1 MLDDLTPERW
11 RRIRDVAGAVLD
23 ADPSQREATLH
34 RECGGDL
41 ELREAA
47 GQIVRQYSETDD
59 LLGHEPFHLA
69 PPESEELVAGERIG
83 AYRIERELGRG
94 SMGRVYLAQRA
105 DEVISKTVAIKVLR
119 FRSSTLEV
127 LFRGE
132 RRILAG
138 LEHAHIARLHDAGDS
153 DGRLYLVME
162 YVAGSPLDA
171 HCRETNLPRS
181 ARLRLFRQICDA
193 VDYAHRQGVRHG
205 DLKPSNILVDAS
217 GSPKLLDFGVAALAG
232 EAAPGYTRR
241 YASPELQT
249 GAPADE
255 RADIYSLGVILGDLL
270 ADAPVPADVPVPAD
284 APVPADVPVPADAP
298 VPADVPV
305 PADLASIVARARA
318 ADPDARYATA
328 RQLSEDVER
337 FLTRRPVQAH
347 PGGWSYRTAKFLR
360 RQPWV
365 PAVAAAVAL
374 AGAVEWATRP
384 EALPAARQV
393 NRLTVLGGRE
403 AYPSLVPGGQA
414 VAFASR
420 RTGNWD
426 IFVQG
431 RPEEQPRNLTAD
443 SPADD
448 LQPAYSPDGRQ
459 IAFRSERE
467 GGGLFVMQADG
478 RGVRRLSAVGF
489 HPAWSPDGRQ
499 IAYSTVGFVRMRAT
513 TYLRRGQLGVIDVA
527 TGQTRALTS
536 DQSLEDAVQPVW
548 SPDGRELAFWGIDR
562 QGATY
567 IYRMAAEGGT
577 PVVVIWSLATKGANG
592 RVWSPFWSASGR
604 YLYYNSDAG
613 GTSTLWRVA
622 ADGRGAP
629 VRVPLPV
636 AEAGFFSLSRD
647 GQRLAYTVDTESW
660 NIEKL
665 GFDPA
670 RRVTVGEPLPITTGE
685 NSFVRP
691 RVSPDGRALVFESTT
706 SEDIWLC
713 ATDGSGLRRLAGGI
727 TGVFPRFVDPNTIG
741 FIERGVKT
749 AQTPVR
755 YTVVTLG
762 LDGGRRTEW
771 TSPDPEP
778 IGSIKW
784 LTPQRLILSQPN
796 RGRFLLRDLARP
808 EPEAV
813 AAALPPLHT
822 LSFSGSATGNVRL
835 LGRLIP
841 LKRRE
846 DARAMIFDLAT
857 HTVTDLGLRVDD
869 AIELFDGERYLLYK
883 SKDHVLRLL
892 DRRTHEDRELHRFGT
907 DELVGMD
914 LSPDRRWLYFGRAKA
929 AADVWVADL
938 DSPL

>member
-11 RRIRDVAGAVLD
+11 RRIRDVAGAALD
-23 ADPSQREATLH
+23 ADPGQRDATLH
-34 RECGGDL
+34 RECGDDTA
-41 ELREAA
+41 LREAA
-47 GQIVRQYSETDD
+47 CQILRQYSETDD

-162 YVAGSPLDA
+162 YVAGSPLDV
-171 HCRETNLPRS
+171 HCRETNLPRP

-232 EAAPGYTRR
+232 EAAAGYTRR

-255 RADIYSLGVILGDLL
+255 RADIYSLGVILGELL
-270 ADAPVPADVPVPAD
+270 EGAPVPAD
-284 APVPADVPVPADAP
+284 
-298 VPADVPV
+298 
-305 PADLASIVARARA
+305 LNSIVARARA
-318 ADPDARYATA
+318 ADSRVRYASA

-337 FLTRRPVQAH
+337 FLARRPVQAH
-347 PGGWSYRTAKFLR
+347 PGGWSYRAAKFLR

-365 PAVAAAVAL
+365 PAVATAVAL
-374 AGAVEWATRP
+374 AGALEWATRP
-384 EALPAARQV
+384 ETLPAALQV

-403 AYPSLVPGGQA
+403 TYPSLAPGGHA

-448 LQPAYSPDGRQ
+448 MQPAYSPDGRQ

-467 GGGLFVMQADG
+467 GGGLFVMRADG
-478 RGVRRLSAVGF
+478 SGVRRISAVGF

-499 IAYSTVGFVRMRAT
+499 LAYSTVAFVRMRAT

-527 TGQTRALTS
+527 TGRPRALTS

-567 IYRMAAEGGT
+567 IYRMPAEGGS
-577 PVVVIWSLATKGANG
+577 PVVVIRSLATKGANG

-647 GQRLAYTVDTESW
+647 GRRLAYTVDTESW

-670 RRVTVGEPLPITTGE
+670 RRVTVGEPVAITTGE

-727 TGVFPRFVDPNTIG
+727 TGVFPRFVDADTIG

-755 YTVVTLG
+755 YTTVTLG

-796 RGRFLLRDLARP
+796 RGRFLVRDLRRP
-808 EPEAV
+808 EPEA
-813 AAALPPLHT
+813 AAAPLPPLHT
-822 LSFSGSATGNVRL
+822 LSFSPSSAGTIRL

-841 LKRRE
+841 LQRRQ

-938 DSPL
+938 DSAL